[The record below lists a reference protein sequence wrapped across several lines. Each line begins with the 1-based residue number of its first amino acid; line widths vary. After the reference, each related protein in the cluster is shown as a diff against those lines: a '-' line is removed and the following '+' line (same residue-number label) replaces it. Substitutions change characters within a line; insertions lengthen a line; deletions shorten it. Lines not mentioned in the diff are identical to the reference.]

1 MQKVWRYVPL
11 TSVVGDDRYCLF
23 VIARQH
29 TLDPGPSLRLEG
41 DTVTDLELKHLD
53 VRPRLIE
60 KAQALDNPMVEVDE
74 FGFGQ
79 FVDVDLHQPSAL
91 GGWRPSAGAKPNPR
105 A

>member
-1 MQKVWRYVPL
+1 VQKVWRYVPL

-79 FVDVDLHQPSAL
+79 FVESIFISPLLSASGDLP
-91 GGWRPSAGAKPNPR
+91 RGAKPNPR